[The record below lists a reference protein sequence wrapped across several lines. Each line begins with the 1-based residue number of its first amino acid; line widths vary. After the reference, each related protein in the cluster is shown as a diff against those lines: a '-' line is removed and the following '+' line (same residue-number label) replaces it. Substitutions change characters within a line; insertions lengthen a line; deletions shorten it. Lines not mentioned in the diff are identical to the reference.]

1 MKRFARQ
8 LRPIAL
14 VCLLLAMT
22 VPTGAQSMV
31 DTPAANLTFPHG
43 QCAAAP
49 RSLDDVM
56 TLVEGVEAAPDDG
69 YPVTFIEELPKG
81 LPADTGTVNAITDV
95 IVEATACARDNDL
108 LRLLALYTDA
118 YVVAIAASQPTLIEN
133 LRATPVSEQSPN
145 PDLQVVE
152 IKDVQRLEGGRVSA
166 IVTLGGVEDAHPAPG
181 RTILIIFAN
190 ENGRWLVDGQYER
203 VWSGDPATAPAYIVD
218 VIGTSATP
226 VATPRP

>member
-1 MKRFARQ
+1 
-8 LRPIAL
+8 
-14 VCLLLAMT
+14 MT

-31 DTPAANLTFPHG
+31 GTPAANLTFPHG

-56 TLVEGVEAAPDDG
+56 TLVEGVEAAPDEG
-69 YPVTFIEELPKG
+69 YPVTFIEKLPKG
-81 LPADTGTVNAITDV
+81 VPADTGTVNAITDV

-118 YVVAIAASQPTLIEN
+118 YVVTLAAGQPTLIEN
-133 LRATPVSEQSPN
+133 LEATPVSNQPVN
-145 PDLQVVE
+145 PDLHLATIQ
-152 IKDVQRLEGGRVSA
+152 DVLLLDDGRVSA
-166 IVTLGGVEDAHPAPG
+166 IVTLGGVEDPHPAPG
-181 RTILIIFAN
+181 QTVLMIFAN

-203 VWSGDPATAPAYIVD
+203 VWSGDSAMAPVYLAD

-226 VATPRP
+226 VATPHP